1 MNDEPFPELSAP
13 ADRTLSDHITREL
26 RLAILTGQLR
36 PGQRIVEHEIARTMR
51 TSRGPVRDAL
61 QLLEIEQLVVRYPHK
76 GTFVAWLSRRDA
88 EEIYSLRETIEM
100 LAVEYIVSH
109 ARDEQIDELAD
120 LVESMA
126 DRAQGEYD
134 TFETTNIDLDFH
146 QTLCRISGHRR
157 LLSAWEALSPQI
169 CMILYQ
175 HRARIP
181 EDFRVRGVQWHRDI
195 VEALRQRD
203 ATLARDLIRKHVAAS
218 VQTVLDAF
226 PDVPEESSLV

>member
-1 MNDEPFPELSAP
+1 
-13 ADRTLSDHITREL
+13 
-26 RLAILTGQLR
+26 
-36 PGQRIVEHEIARTMR
+36 MR

-126 DRAQGEYD
+126 DGAQGEYD

-169 CMILYQ
+169 RMILYQ

-226 PDVPEESSLV
+226 PEVPEQPSLV

>member
-1 MNDEPFPELSAP
+1 MNAETFPELTAP
-13 ADRTLSDHITREL
+13 ANRTLSDHITREL
-26 RLAILTGQLR
+26 RMAILTGQLR

-88 EEIYSLRETIEM
+88 DEIYSLREAIEM

-109 ARDEQIDELAD
+109 ASEAQIDELAG

-126 DRAQGEYD
+126 DRAQGDYD
-134 TFETTNIDLDFH
+134 AFQATDIDLDFH

-169 CMILYQ
+169 RMILYQ

-195 VEALRQRD
+195 VDALRNRD
-203 ATLARDLIRKHVAAS
+203 AAMGRELIRRHVAAS
-218 VQTVLDAF
+218 FQTVLDAIADT
-226 PDVPEESSLV
+226 PDEPE

>member
-1 MNDEPFPELSAP
+1 MNDETFPELSAP
-13 ADRTLSDHITREL
+13 VNRTLSDHITREL

-88 EEIYSLRETIEM
+88 DEIYSLRETIEM

-109 ARDEQIDELAD
+109 STDEQIGELAA

-126 DRAQGEYD
+126 TRAQGDYD
-134 TFETTNIDLDFH
+134 AFQATDIDLEFH

-157 LLSAWEALSPQI
+157 LFAAWEALSPQI
-169 CMILYQ
+169 RMILYQ

-181 EDFRVRGVQWHRDI
+181 EDFRARGVQWHRDI
-195 VEALRQRD
+195 VDALRNRD
-203 ATLARDLIRKHVAAS
+203 AAAARDLIRKHVAAS
-218 VQTVLDAF
+218 FQTVLDSIPEI
-226 PDVPEESSLV
+226 PDQPE